1 MKLRWFEKFIKYFFS
16 TKGECTCVITANQG
30 VRGGKII
37 DLKKTVDTAVKNC
50 PSVSKVFIWKRTD
63 TLTSFDS
70 KDVIIDEVSLFFYFK
85 KYITDIL
92 I

>member
-37 DLKKTVDTAVKNC
+37 DLKK
-50 PSVSKVFIWKRTD
+50 RTYGIR
-63 TLTSFDS
+63 
-70 KDVIIDEVSLFFYFK
+70 KDPEEQGLLQQI
-85 KYITDIL
+85 
-92 I
+92 